1 MNKFNNIAD
10 LLYFVENQRRID
22 PKVNL
27 DKMKGFCKVLGNP
40 EKSFKAIHITGTNG
54 KGSVVSYLKSILME
68 HNLNV
73 ATFTSPYIVKFN
85 ERICY
90 NDSPISDD
98 DLLEI
103 GNLIID
109 KYPTFESLNL
119 GTPSFFEFVTLM
131 GFVYFSKIK
140 IDVALIEV
148 GIGGTLDSTNVIDSI
163 ASVITNV
170 NYDHMNVLGDTL
182 EEILD
187 NKLGILKEN
196 TKLIVGLKDDKL
208 IKKASEKA
216 RELKSEFYSPL
227 LEAFEI
233 KKCDILS
240 SQFSLEGFGE
250 LEIYLPGFHQIENA
264 LVALKTFIVT
274 KQQLGINDL
283 NLDLIKQ
290 GFSKTKWPGRLE
302 VVSNNP
308 LVILDGGHN
317 IDGVTRVCEFVK
329 SLNYPKKRCI
339 FACSDNKE
347 KEKMI
352 KQISNVFDEII
363 ITSFTYKRH
372 SSASELYDY
381 LDHPNKLL
389 MENIDEIIKYV
400 YNEPYEFNLF
410 LGSLYFVSELRPK
423 LKA

>member
-10 LLYFVENQRRID
+10 LLYFVESQRRID

-148 GIGGTLDSTNVIDSI
+148 GIGGTLDSTNVIPTPLVSVI
-163 ASVITNV
+163 ASISL
-170 NYDHMNVLGDTL
+170 DHTAILGDTVEL
-182 EEILD
+182 IAAE
-187 NKLGILKEN
+187 KCGIIKEGGK
-196 TKLIVGLKDDKL
+196 TIVLPPFL
-208 IKKASEKA
+208 V
-216 RELKSEFYSPL
+216 
-227 LEAFEI
+227 
-233 KKCDILS
+233 LS
-240 SQFSLEGFGE
+240 SM
-250 LEIYLPGFHQIENA
+250 IE
-264 LVALKTFIVT
+264 
-274 KQQLGINDL
+274 
-283 NLDLIKQ
+283 
-290 GFSKTKWPGRLE
+290 
-302 VVSNNP
+302 
-308 LVILDGGHN
+308 
-317 IDGVTRVCEFVK
+317 
-329 SLNYPKKRCI
+329 
-339 FACSDNKE
+339 
-347 KEKMI
+347 
-352 KQISNVFDEII
+352 
-363 ITSFTYKRH
+363 
-372 SSASELYDY
+372 
-381 LDHPNKLL
+381 
-389 MENIDEIIKYV
+389 
-400 YNEPYEFNLF
+400 
-410 LGSLYFVSELRPK
+410 
-423 LKA
+423 